1 MVAPLTD
8 AVAALG
14 QPLVGGVVLSE
25 LSPGL
30 GEEGANLGALEG
42 DSGAFGVMLVV
53 GVGRLGCIDDVDVR
67 AGQNGQETFGLAA
80 QLEKTGSHGGGV
92 ERLRHGPL
100 TALPWTMGASPVTVG
115 AEPLTRRTQRLR
127 KDVQ

>member
-1 MVAPLTD
+1 VVAPLTD

-14 QPLVGGVVLSE
+14 QPLVGGVELSE

-42 DSGAFGVMLVV
+42 DGGAFGVMLVV

-67 AGQNGQETFGLAA
+67 AGQDGQETFGLAA
-80 QLEKTGSHGGGV
+80 QLERRARTADGV
-92 ERLRHGPL
+92 ERCVMAPDRFRRGPWAPRL
-100 TALPWTMGASPVTVG
+100 SPWEPITLDATPVRNG
-115 AEPLTRRTQRLR
+115 
-127 KDVQ
+127 